1 MGLEEAKILDKYI
14 LITDTAARETV
25 ENYNKSKI
33 FENTEKG
40 IYEGLKNILM
50 NNDNNLENKHSQELY
65 DNRNIIEQICKLI
78 EE

>member
-1 MGLEEAKILDKYI
+1 MVLEEAKILDKYI

-40 IYEGLKNILM
+40 IYEGLKNILIH
-50 NNDNNLENKHSQELY
+50 NDNNLEKEHSQELY